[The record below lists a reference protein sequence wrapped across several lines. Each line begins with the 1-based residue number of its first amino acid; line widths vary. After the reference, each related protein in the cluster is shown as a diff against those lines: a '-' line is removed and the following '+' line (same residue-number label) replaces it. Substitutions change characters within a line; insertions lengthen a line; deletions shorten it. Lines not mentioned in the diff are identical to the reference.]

1 MKSRIAS
8 LTISTLLGVG
18 IAVATPVPGQ
28 TAAAPQAQEQ
38 AQDGS
43 HHAPDPKRQIQVL
56 TKRLNLNA
64 DQQSQ
69 ILSILNDRAQQVQAL
84 RADSSLSRQ
93 DRHDKMREIRETSN
107 TKIRALLTADQQQ
120 TFDQMQ
126 QRARERARQHHQN
139 SDQGAGNAS

>member
-1 MKSRIAS
+1 MKNRIAS

-18 IAVATPVPGQ
+18 FAVARPVPGQ

-38 AQDGS
+38 AQSAS
-43 HHAPDPKRQIQVL
+43 HQKPDPNRQIRVL

-64 DQQSQ
+64 DQQGQ

-84 RADSSLSRQ
+84 RADSSLSSQ
-93 DRHDKMREIRETSN
+93 DRHAKMREIREASA

-126 QRARERARQHHQN
+126 QRAHDRARQHHPN